1 MCTLQVLLLPQLWW
15 QNHPLVITAGI
26 MPCYL
31 ASFQQ
36 LKAKLEANHLSL
48 PGEASELTAQGTS
61 LMTAEASFNSRQD
74 QFAEVLCYY

>member
-1 MCTLQVLLLPQLWW
+1 
-15 QNHPLVITAGI
+15 

-36 LKAKLEANHLSL
+36 LKAKLEANHLSFL
-48 PGEASELTAQGTS
+48 PGEASELTAQGTM
-61 LMTAEASFNSRQD
+61 LMTAKASFNSRQD